1 MVSMGQPEN
10 DKNKNNPWSS
20 MIKPVEPVEP
30 VEPVTVP
37 VIVDPWER
45 MKEIQ
50 RRNNE
55 EISKLI
61 EDSRKGVA
69 PVIFTTPKTED
80 SPKRTEGSPWSKP
93 DSPKRVDASSPWAGA
108 PRGLWGKPKTSLP
121 KLIPY
126 AVLRL
131 GILALILANIVIGV
145 LFVSTYWFSNVI
157 LFTYLGASLGVLIHY
172 FILMKYRDS

>member
-1 MVSMGQPEN
+1 MGQPEN

-30 VEPVTVP
+30 VTVP

-50 RRNNE
+50 RKSNE

-69 PVIFTTPKTED
+69 PIIFTTPKTED
-80 SPKRTEGSPWSKP
+80 SPKRTPVWRWRKAE
-93 DSPKRVDASSPWAGA
+93 SPKRVDDSSPWAGA
-108 PRGLWGKPKTSLP
+108 PRSLWGKSKTSLP

-131 GILALILANIVIGV
+131 GIIGLILANIVIGV